1 MLFPKDEIPVDPQS
15 LSLPVDDTGSIH
27 STLKLLVE
35 NVTHYAVYMLD
46 PEGLVVTWNAGAER
60 LKGFKQEEVLGRNF
74 SMFFVPEDAKAGKA
88 AEELA
93 IASRDDRFET
103 EAWRQRKSGEKF
115 WALVTLTA
123 IRGTGR
129 ELLGFA
135 KVTRDIS
142 AQKAL
147 EDAQTQLALEL
158 DQRVKERTL
167 QLETSVEQLR
177 AKNEEI
183 EALVAT
189 VSHDLSEK
197 EVLLRE
203 VYHRVKNN
211 LQVVQSLLKMGSR
224 TLTSNDAKLAIET
237 AVQRVRVMAMVHEH
251 LYQTP
256 DLSGLTLASYL
267 RDVSQGAISSNSER
281 PTQIQM
287 ELDIDRIALPLDFA
301 IPLGLLANELV
312 SNCIKHGLA
321 QGRPGTIFIS
331 AKIVPG
337 AVRFTVR
344 DDGVG
349 LPENFDASKC
359 TSMGLKLATSLANQL
374 GGRLEFTSSNGSSV
388 HADLTRLCTQPVCRH
403 ADRRPTAIP
412 PTLQREKEIQL
423 AVGIKSSSRKVTDP
437 SCYLS

>member
-1 MLFPKDEIPVDPQS
+1 
-15 LSLPVDDTGSIH
+15 
-27 STLKLLVE
+27 
-35 NVTHYAVYMLD
+35 
-46 PEGLVVTWNAGAER
+46 
-60 LKGFKQEEVLGRNF
+60 
-74 SMFFVPEDAKAGKA
+74 MFFVPEDAKAGKA

>member
-403 ADRRPTAIP
+403 ADRRPIAIP